1 MTEADNHNDPVA
13 RVEALAAEAAERA
26 RRNREMF
33 PEMSKVV
40 DMFKRAFG
48 ADQVRVTYIRENGH
62 ELGKRLVEPPER
74 TMLIRDMAFS
84 TPKTPRSKPISSKRR
99 RSSRIS

>member
-1 MTEADNHNDPVA
+1 MTETDKPDTDDPVA

-26 RRNREMF
+26 RKNREQF
-33 PEMSKVV
+33 PEMTKVI

-48 ADQVRVTYIRENGH
+48 ADQVRVIYVREGDR
-62 ELGKRLVEPPER
+62 EMGTRLIDPPER

-84 TPKTPRSKPISSKRR
+84 TPEPHEPPTRSRKRR
-99 RSSRIS
+99 RS

>member
-1 MTEADNHNDPVA
+1 MTEADNNDPVS
-13 RVEALAAEAAERA
+13 RVAALAAEAAERA
-26 RRNREMF
+26 RKNREMF

-48 ADQVRVTYIRENGH
+48 ADQVRVTYICENGH
-62 ELGKRLVEPPER
+62 ELGKRLPEPPER

-84 TPKTPRSKPISSKRR
+84 TPKTPKPERASSKR
-99 RSSRIS
+99 SRKSRAS